1 MSLAQ
6 SIYQT
11 IRQHDLIPENS
22 RVLVAVSGGMDS
34 LVLLHLLIHLRPV
47 FSCTLHVATLDHGL
61 RGAAGAAD
69 VSYVQQIGQ
78 QWGVAVTAGQ
88 VDAGALARERRQNVE
103 AAARQA
109 RYEFLASVAHQIG
122 AVRVAAAHHADDQ
135 AETILMHLVRG
146 SGLKGLGGMRLSSPF
161 PSDPG
166 LTLIRPL
173 LAVPRASLEA
183 YSQAQGIVPRQDH
196 TNADRSLLRNY
207 IRLETIPHLRKL
219 NPQISRLLGQLGEV
233 VSVENQFIEEE
244 FRQQVALYTRL
255 ERGQARLERRVFL
268 ALHPALQRRFI
279 LWAVEKLRQTAGE
292 ADYTHVLEAV
302 RLAQEGR
309 VGAVALLGGDLQ
321 ARLDYNDLVIE
332 DQSAASRFDSSPLL
346 SPNQEIVVSVPG
358 ETRLGNAWILRANRV
373 PVEGFQARLS
383 VPLVAQI
390 ILRTR
395 RAGERFAH
403 LGMGGHS
410 KKLSRWMIDRKIP
423 QDERDR
429 LPLLVINGMVAAVVW
444 GAVWP
449 VSEHFAVRAA
459 SEQVIYF
466 TLEKEQPAHP
476 RTRNNV

>member
-34 LVLLHLLIHLRPV
+34 LVLLHLLIHLRPM

-69 VSYVQQIGQ
+69 ASYVQEIGQ
-78 QWGVAVTAGQ
+78 QWGVPVTAGR
-88 VDAGALARERRQNVE
+88 VDTGARTRESRQNVE

-146 SGLKGLGGMRLSSPF
+146 SGLKGLGGMRFSSPF
-161 PSDPG
+161 PSDPD
-166 LTLIRPL
+166 LMLIRPL
-173 LAVPRASLEA
+173 LATPRAALEA

-207 IRLETIPHLRKL
+207 IRLETIPHLRNL
-219 NPQISRLLGQLGEV
+219 NPQISRLLGQLGEII
-233 VSVENQFIEEE
+233 SVENQFIEEM
-244 FRQQVALYTRL
+244 FRQQVALYARL
-255 ERGQARLERRVFL
+255 AQGQARLERRVFL

-279 LWAVEKLRQTAGE
+279 LWTMERLRQPAGE
-292 ADYTHVLEAV
+292 VDYAHVLEAV

-309 VGAVALLGGDLQ
+309 VGAVVLLGGGLQ

-332 DQSAASRFDSSPLL
+332 DRSAASRFDSSLLL
-346 SPNQEIVVSVPG
+346 SPDQEIAVSVPG
-358 ETRLGNAWILRANRV
+358 ETRLGNAWVLRASRV
-373 PVEGFQARLS
+373 PVEGFRARLS
-383 VPLVAQI
+383 VPSGAQI
-390 ILRTR
+390 VLRTR
-395 RAGERFAH
+395 LPGERFAH

-423 QDERDR
+423 RDERDR
-429 LPLLVINGMVAAVVW
+429 LPLLVINGMVAAVLW
-444 GAVWP
+444 GAAWP
-449 VSEHFAVRAA
+449 VSEHFAVRAT
-459 SEQVIYF
+459 SEQIIYF
-466 TLEKEQPAHP
+466 TLEKEQPAYP
-476 RTRNNV
+476 GTRNSV